1 MALSKLQAEEVL
13 ELFLNNFINE
23 ATGVNRKRVF
33 QRFDDIFG
41 SGIANWKKLT
51 LDIMNER
58 GFENAVINEFNSL
71 IDGNK
76 KDLDYEY
83 RELCEN
89 DFIMVRELLNRG
101 FDESKYVP
109 MSKWG

>member
-51 LDIMNER
+51 LD
-58 GFENAVINEFNSL
+58 
-71 IDGNK
+71 K

>member
-1 MALSKLQAEEVL
+1 M
-13 ELFLNNFINE
+13 
-23 ATGVNRKRVF
+23 
-33 QRFDDIFG
+33 
-41 SGIANWKKLT
+41 
-51 LDIMNER
+51 DIMNER